1 MNNWTTKYLNQA
13 EFIANNYS
21 KDPSSKIGALIVSKD
36 NSILSQ
42 GWNGFSR
49 GVSDSEYRLN
59 NREIKYKFI
68 THGESNCIFNAARE
82 GISIKDST
90 LYLYGLPPCNVCA
103 NAIVQS
109 GIKNVYIRLKDGV
122 DMSRWEE
129 SWVISKI
136 IFEEAKVDWRIE

>member
-1 MNNWTTKYLNQA
+1 MSDWSTRYLNQA

-21 KDPSSKIGALIVSKD
+21 KDISTKVGCVIVSKY
-36 NSILSQ
+36 NSVLSQ
-42 GWNGFSR
+42 GFNGFSR
-49 GVSDSEYRLN
+49 GVTDSIERLSDRN
-59 NREIKYKFI
+59 VKYSLI
-68 THGESNCIFNAARE
+68 IHAEQNAVFNAARE
-82 GISIKDST
+82 GIALKDST
-90 LYLYGLPPCNVCA
+90 IYLFGLPPCNNCA

-129 SWVISKI
+129 SWIISKI